1 MHSPRPVVLTDS
13 TGEHSS
19 ISYVILLSTIAAVS
33 GFLFG
38 FDTAVINGVLLFF
51 RKQFALTN
59 LETEIAASSLLLGC
73 LIGAASASLL
83 GDRYGRKKSLIL
95 AALLFAISALGS
107 AISNSVGVFA
117 VARLAGGL
125 AIGLASALTPV
136 YIAEIADARPMAK
149 PPANLASSFP

>member
-19 ISYVILLSTIAAVS
+19 ISYVILLSTIAAIS

-83 GDRYGRKKSLIL
+83 GDRYGRKKSLMGGFVISSKYSVSSYFVL
-95 AALLFAISALGS
+95 RHAKYVYDCEKPAFASQYMI
-107 AISNSVGVFA
+107 F
-117 VARLAGGL
+117 GL
-125 AIGLASALTPV
+125 VNASARKIT
-136 YIAEIADARPMAK
+136 
-149 PPANLASSFP
+149 SG

>member
-19 ISYVILLSTIAAVS
+19 ISYVILLSTIAAIS

-59 LETEIAASSLLLGC
+59 LETEIAAS
-73 LIGAASASLL
+73 
-83 GDRYGRKKSLIL
+83 
-95 AALLFAISALGS
+95 
-107 AISNSVGVFA
+107 
-117 VARLAGGL
+117 
-125 AIGLASALTPV
+125 
-136 YIAEIADARPMAK
+136 
-149 PPANLASSFP
+149 